1 MRTLSLASNGVYVRP
16 SNGITHEGV
25 LQNICPEETNCVKKQ
40 KGYWLVDCFLYIYEF
55 ESYFFFLFLFI
66 NLRSLPK
73 PAKNNKENK
82 WRWIKYTS
90 SSMNISFEFF
100 HWCSTPPLKKAILS
114 LVISLSP
121 KPSRGKFAFAQLI
134 TPQISSKICCAG
146 FKNLEL
152 VKIEA

>member
-1 MRTLSLASNGVYVRP
+1 MSWRNKLWKKAERVLTNRLFSLYLW
-16 SNGITHEGV
+16 IWI
-25 LQNICPEETNCVKKQ
+25 L
-40 KGYWLVDCFLYIYEF
+40 
-55 ESYFFFLFLFI
+55 FFIFLFI
-66 NLRSLPK
+66 NLRSLAK
-73 PAKNNKENK
+73 PAKQ
-82 WRWIKYTS
+82 IKKINEDESSIYTS
-90 SSMNISFEFF
+90 SSINISFEFF

-114 LVISLSP
+114 LAISLSP